1 MYSFHIT
8 FADGSNPYYHFPC
21 EYSKHYRALRK
32 WRKSYFLAQ
41 TARFKVKGGGYT
53 VFFTATP
60 YEHYKG
66 GNQNGQARISHV
78 H

>member
-32 WRKSYFLAQ
+32 WANTYKLQ
-41 TARFKVKGGGYT
+41 KGKTVETDDCKTAYYT
-53 VFFTATP
+53 A
-60 YEHYKG
+60 YE
-66 GNQNGQARISHV
+66 R
-78 H
+78 